1 MATAKRTPSTVTS
14 NQTHESKSEFSRA
27 GRPRHTWFL
36 FDPFG
41 SVIYLE
47 WCRFPLRLVRAAAQ
61 SSPLNSWIENAFLPA
76 SSCS

>member
-47 WCRFPLRLVRAAAQ
+47 WCRFPLRLLGRGAEFL
-61 SSPLNSWIENAFLPA
+61 PFSWIENAFLPA
-76 SSCS
+76 